1 MSKFWELFGQ
11 SVVTQALITTLIVG
25 TACYLWIIGQPVPSD
40 LYGALYIAI
49 GFFFGSKYQNAA
61 YQAAKSQSIITAA
74 AEATAAANGPCGDK

>member
-11 SVVTQALITTLIVG
+11 SVVTQAVITILIVG
-25 TACYLWIIGQPVPSD
+25 TACYLWIIGEPVPSD

-61 YQAAKSQSIITAA
+61 YQAAKNQSAITAA
-74 AEATAAANGPCGDK
+74 AVAHEAALNPPGEK